1 MDGQGGESAVPAGH
15 SEAESV
21 AADSLLE
28 ELKKFARRLASF
40 GLGEE
45 TGRLLRDE
53 RAGPRVRV
61 VPAPASRRGPT

>member
-1 MDGQGGESAVPAGH
+1 MDGQGRDPTMHASGHPA
-15 SEAESV
+15 AEGL

-45 TGRLLRDE
+45 TGRLLRDDRMRRPV
-53 RAGPRVRV
+53 RAVSVPHPRQ
-61 VPAPASRRGPT
+61 P

>member
-45 TGRLLRDE
+45 MLL
-53 RAGPRVRV
+53 
-61 VPAPASRRGPT
+61 